1 MEHTRFIGLDIHK
14 ERISIAVAESGRSG
28 AVEYLGEIA
37 NDPGAISKLCD
48 RLRRPGKPLA
58 FCYEAGPC
66 GYGVYRQLTSLGH
79 RCDVVAPS
87 LIPTKAGDRVKTN
100 RRDATMLARLHRAG
114 ELTPVWVPDAD
125 HEAMRDLIRLRSVVR
140 QIVTRARQHLQGFLL
155 RHGRKHG
162 RGTAWRMAYRRWL
175 STLAFEHPA
184 QQIAFQDY
192 VDAVMDAER
201 RLKRVE
207 EQIFGLLPEWNLRPV
222 VDALQAMRG
231 IALINAVV
239 LVAEVGDFTRFS
251 NPRQL
256 MAYFGLVPGERSSG
270 ETIRRGGITKT
281 GNTPCPARAGRRR
294 LGLPNEGA
302 HRPSQGRSD
311 RGAAKSRSR
320 HRVESASS
328 ALRPISSAE
337 RARQNRQRR
346 QCRHRARDGGL
357 HLVDRLHNPI
367 RAKDG
372 VTMTQRTT
380 SRGDRKHNISL
391 GAICGAGGRTMPGSP
406 RVHYEPSMLAI

>member
-1 MEHTRFIGLDIHK
+1 MEYTRFVGLDIHK
-14 ERISIAVAESGRSG
+14 ERISVTVAESGRSG

-37 NDPGAISKLCD
+37 NDPGAIGKLCD
-48 RLRRPGKPLA
+48 RLGRSGKPLA

-66 GYGVYRQLTSLGH
+66 GYGVHRQLTKLGH

-87 LIPTKAGDRVKTN
+87 LIPKKSGDRVKTN

-125 HEAMRDLIRLRSVVR
+125 HEAMRDLVRLRSVVR

-162 RGTAWRMAYRRWL
+162 LGAAWRMAYRRWL

-192 VDAVMDAER
+192 VDAVMDGER
-201 RLKRVE
+201 RLQRVE
-207 EQIFGLLPEWNLRPV
+207 EQISNLLPEWTLRPV

-270 ETIRRGGITKT
+270 ETARRTGITKT
-281 GNTPCPARAGRRR
+281 GNSHVRRALVEGAWAYRMRARIGRHKVDRIEALPKIVRDIGWKAQVRLCARYRR
-294 LGLPNEGA
+294 LTA
-302 HRPSQGRSD
+302 
-311 RGAAKSRSR
+311 RGKTANVVNVAIAREMVGFIWSIACTIQSPPKAA
-320 HRVESASS
+320 
-328 ALRPISSAE
+328 
-337 RARQNRQRR
+337 
-346 QCRHRARDGGL
+346 
-357 HLVDRLHNPI
+357 
-367 RAKDG
+367 
-372 VTMTQRTT
+372 
-380 SRGDRKHNISL
+380 
-391 GAICGAGGRTMPGSP
+391 
-406 RVHYEPSMLAI
+406 

>member
-14 ERISIAVAESGRSG
+14 ERISVAVAESGRSG

-37 NDPGAISKLCD
+37 NEPGAISKLCD

-66 GYGVYRQLTSLGH
+66 GYGIHRQLTRLGH

-140 QIVTRARQHLQGFLL
+140 QIVTRARHHLQGFLL

-184 QQIAFQDY
+184 QQIALQDY

-207 EQIFGLLPEWNLRPV
+207 EQVFGLLPDWNLRPV
-222 VDALQAMRG
+222 VDGLQAMRG

-239 LVAEVGDFTRFS
+239 LVTEVGDFTRFS

-270 ETIRRGGITKT
+270 ETVRRGAISKT
-281 GNTPCPARAGRRR
+281 GNAHVRRALVEGAWAYRMKARIGRHKVDRIEALPKVVRDIGWKAQVRLCTRYRR
-294 LGLPNEGA
+294 L
-302 HRPSQGRSD
+302 
-311 RGAAKSRSR
+311 
-320 HRVESASS
+320 
-328 ALRPISSAE
+328 
-337 RARQNRQRR
+337 RARGKTANVVNVAIAREMVGFIWSIACTIQSAP
-346 QCRHRARDGGL
+346 RA
-357 HLVDRLHNPI
+357 
-367 RAKDG
+367 A
-372 VTMTQRTT
+372 
-380 SRGDRKHNISL
+380 
-391 GAICGAGGRTMPGSP
+391 
-406 RVHYEPSMLAI
+406 

>member
-1 MEHTRFIGLDIHK
+1 MEHTRFVGLDIHK

-28 AVEYLGEIA
+28 AVEYLGEVA

-48 RLRRPGKPLA
+48 RLGRPGRPLA

-87 LIPTKAGDRVKTN
+87 LIPMKPGDRVKTN

-140 QIVTRARQHLQGFLL
+140 QIVTRTRQHLQGFLL

-162 RGTAWRMAYRRWL
+162 QGTAWRMAYRRWL
-175 STLAFEHPA
+175 STLAFQHTA

-201 RLKRVE
+201 RLQRVE
-207 EQIFGLLPEWNLRPV
+207 EQISCLLPEWNLRPV

-251 NPRQL
+251 SPRQL
-256 MAYFGLVPGERSSG
+256 MAYFGLVPGEQSSG
-270 ETIRRGGITKT
+270 ETIRHTGITKT
-281 GNTPCPARAGRRR
+281 GNSHARRALVEGAWAYRMKPRIGRHKVDRIEALPKIVRDIGWKAQVRLCARYRR
-294 LGLPNEGA
+294 LSA
-302 HRPSQGRSD
+302 
-311 RGAAKSRSR
+311 RGKNANVVNIAIAREMVGFIWSIACTIQ
-320 HRVESASS
+320 SA
-328 ALRPISSAE
+328 P
-337 RARQNRQRR
+337 
-346 QCRHRARDGGL
+346 
-357 HLVDRLHNPI
+357 
-367 RAKDG
+367 
-372 VTMTQRTT
+372 RT
-380 SRGDRKHNISL
+380 
-391 GAICGAGGRTMPGSP
+391 A
-406 RVHYEPSMLAI
+406 

>member
-1 MEHTRFIGLDIHK
+1 MEHIRFVGLDIHK
-14 ERISIAVAESGRSG
+14 ERISIAASESGRSG

-37 NDPGAISKLCD
+37 NDPGAISKLCV
-48 RLRRPGKPLA
+48 RLGRPGKLLA

-87 LIPTKAGDRVKTN
+87 LIPTKPGNRVKTD
-100 RRDATMLARLHRAG
+100 RRDAIMLARLHRAG

-162 RGTAWRMAYRRWL
+162 HGTAWRMAYRRWL

-184 QQIAFQDY
+184 QQIVFQDY

-201 RLKRVE
+201 RLQGVE
-207 EQIFGLLPEWNLRPV
+207 KQIFSLLPEWNRRPV

-239 LVAEVGDFTRFS
+239 LVTEVGDFTRFS

-256 MAYFGLVPGERSSG
+256 MAYFGLVPGEQSSG

-281 GNTPCPARAGRRR
+281 GNTHARRALVEGAWAYRMKARIGRHKVDRIEALPKVVRDIGWKAQVRLCARYRR
-294 LGLPNEGA
+294 LSA
-302 HRPSQGRSD
+302 
-311 RGAAKSRSR
+311 RGKTANVVNVAIAREMVGFIWSIACTIQSAPKAA
-320 HRVESASS
+320 
-328 ALRPISSAE
+328 
-337 RARQNRQRR
+337 
-346 QCRHRARDGGL
+346 
-357 HLVDRLHNPI
+357 
-367 RAKDG
+367 
-372 VTMTQRTT
+372 
-380 SRGDRKHNISL
+380 
-391 GAICGAGGRTMPGSP
+391 
-406 RVHYEPSMLAI
+406 